1 MIDKIRIRMNHK
13 FSAEQKLKL
22 QLGVVILLCLLTM
35 SVMSGYM
42 DQNRVPQDT
51 ASSAET
57 AAGSPADGGDAPV
70 TGDSPADGGDA
81 AVTSDSSAEG
91 GDAAVT
97 GDSPSGSGGTA
108 VSGTVQEGIIRFHVI
123 ANSDS
128 EADQELK
135 LEVRNQVLARLQ
147 TRLAEQVSRE
157 MTRMEE
163 MELTEEQR
171 LALTRSFIA
180 ENLNQIEIWAEDAIT
195 AEGFGYPV
203 KATLGITWI
212 PDREYDGIYFPS
224 GNYEALNLVI
234 GEGKGQNWWCVIFP
248 PLCLIDS
255 SEKLRTQLGEARFEA
270 WLDSQG
276 GSRIILK
283 SKIKELLEKN
293 ES

>member
-1 MIDKIRIRMNHK
+1 MVEKIRIRMNHK

-57 AAGSPADGGDAPV
+57 AAGSPADGGDTPV
-70 TGDSPADGGDA
+70 NGDSP
-81 AVTSDSSAEG
+81 
-91 GDAAVT
+91 VT

-157 MTRMEE
+157 MTRMGE

-180 ENLNQIEIWAEDAIT
+180 ENLNQIETWAEDAIT

-276 GSRIILK
+276 GSRIVLK

>member
-1 MIDKIRIRMNHK
+1 MVDKIRIRMNHK

-42 DQNRVPQDT
+42 DQNRVPEDT

-70 TGDSPADGGDA
+70 TGDSPSGSGDA
-81 AVTSDSSAEG
+81 P
-91 GDAAVT
+91 VT
-97 GDSPSGSGGTA
+97 GDSPSDSDGTA
-108 VSGTVQEGIIRFHVI
+108 MSGTVQEGIIRFHVI

-128 EADQELK
+128 EADQKLK
-135 LEVRNQVLARLQ
+135 LEVRNQVLAQLQ

-157 MTRMEE
+157 MTRMGE
-163 MELTEEQR
+163 MELTEDQR
-171 LALTRSFIA
+171 LALTRSLIA
-180 ENLNQIEIWAEDAIT
+180 ENLYQIETWAKDAIT
-195 AEGFGYPV
+195 TEGFSYPV

-255 SEKLRTQLGEARFEA
+255 SEKLRAQLGEARFEA

-276 GSRIILK
+276 GSRIVLK